1 MIVKKNAFIW
11 SLIFI
16 IISISCNVAVF
27 FQRGDE
33 ESQIFVL
40 GYILLVELVFFLI
53 ANCKVSNHVLNFGM
67 VFIIV
72 LFIFNFGQV
81 IINTYFKSLYPHVRF
96 LLLLSKEDAIFGFKY
111 INLAFSTL
119 CMGLLI
125 AQIRLSNSKISEKD
139 IFMNSHLDFK
149 GIAHYVI
156 LLTFPIK
163 LIIDIITLVVSVTVG
178 GEAART
184 LLNTLPNVLVY
195 WGKISLIGFA
205 LLLVIYKNEEYKQ
218 NRVFFFIEAYIL
230 LMMISGVRSENVGYL
245 LIFAFIYVA
254 CREKKVPIPKT
265 IIYGLIGIVLLAFI
279 IAVGEY
285 RNVNTKSISGF
296 FEVFFNDLTKKNV
309 VFSLLDNLGDT
320 GYTAQCVINKWLP
333 LYGASGGD
341 SYYLGVFSVLPNI
354 PRLFT
359 FPGMITE
366 KSCFAIKI
374 QKAKTLSENY
384 LNIGGSL
391 IGEQFFNFGLI
402 VGVIATFIIGIF
414 LGKISSKCSVYFK
427 EKNYYGLIRIIPIMF
442 ATIYWVRDYFGG
454 EFREVIWGPLV
465 FYIIINLLQKN
476 RYTISSVKK
485 SL

>member
-16 IISISCNVAVF
+16 IISISCNAAVF
-27 FQRGDE
+27 CQSGDE

-53 ANCKVSNHVLNFGM
+53 ANSKVSNHVLNFGM

-72 LFIFNFGQV
+72 LFVFNFGQV
-81 IINTYFKSLYPHVRF
+81 IINTYLKSLYPHVRF
-96 LLLLSKEDAIFGFKY
+96 LLLLSKEEALFGLKY

-119 CMGLLI
+119 CIGLLI
-125 AQIRLSNSKISEKD
+125 SQIKLSNNKISEKD
-139 IFMNSHLDFK
+139 LFMNNHLDFK
-149 GIAHYVI
+149 GIAHFVI

-163 LIIDIITLVVSVTVG
+163 LMVDLLTLVVSVTVG
-178 GEAART
+178 GAEARIF
-184 LLNTLPNVLVY
+184 LNTFPNVLLY

-205 LLLVIYKNEEYKQ
+205 LLLVIYKSEAYKQ

-254 CREKKVPIPKT
+254 CREKKVSIPK
-265 IIYGLIGIVLLAFI
+265 IVIYGLICIVLLAFI

-296 FEVFFNDLTKKNV
+296 LEVFLNNLTKKNV
-309 VFSLLDNLGDT
+309 AFSLLDTLGDT

-354 PRLFT
+354 PRVFT
-359 FPGMITE
+359 FPGIITE
-366 KSCFAIKI
+366 KSCFAIKLQI
-374 QKAKTLSENY
+374 AKTLSDNY

-402 VGVIATFIIGIF
+402 GGVIATFIIGIF

>member
-178 GEAART
+178 GEVART

-285 RNVNTKSISGF
+285 RNVNTKSIGGF

-402 VGVIATFIIGIF
+402 GGVIATFIIGIF